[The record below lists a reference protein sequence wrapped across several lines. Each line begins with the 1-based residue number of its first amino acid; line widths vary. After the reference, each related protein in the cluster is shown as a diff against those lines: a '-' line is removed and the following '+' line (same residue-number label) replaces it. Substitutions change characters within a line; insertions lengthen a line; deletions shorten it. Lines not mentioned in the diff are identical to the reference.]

1 VAQAGWLVKARE
13 SRRSVPPNSP
23 RTNVL
28 MSNRYV
34 SNSHQHGDKKMKPL
48 STIKKHLT
56 ATGLTLV
63 IAASA
68 ANASWT
74 RPPGP
79 GTDAGRRH
87 LVQYCVPQED
97 DGVIGQ
103 GIYCE
108 SGLDRMEAPVFAV
121 TPERA

>member
-1 VAQAGWLVKARE
+1 
-13 SRRSVPPNSP
+13 
-23 RTNVL
+23 
-28 MSNRYV
+28 MSNRFV

-63 IAASA
+63 IAALA

-74 RPPGP
+74 RPPVP

-97 DGVIGQ
+97 DGGIGQ

-108 SGLDRMEAPVFAV
+108 RGLDRMEAPVFAV

>member
-1 VAQAGWLVKARE
+1 
-13 SRRSVPPNSP
+13 VPANSP

-28 MSNRYV
+28 MSNRFV
-34 SNSHQHGDKKMKPL
+34 SNSRQHGDKKMKPL

-63 IAASA
+63 IAALA

-74 RPPGP
+74 RPPVP

-103 GIYCE
+103 EIYCE

>member
-1 VAQAGWLVKARE
+1 VKARD
-13 SRRSVPPNSP
+13 SHRSVPPNSP

-28 MSNRYV
+28 MSNRFV

-48 STIKKHLT
+48 LTIKKHLT

-63 IAASA
+63 IAALA

-79 GTDAGRRH
+79 GTDASRRH

-97 DGVIGQ
+97 DDVIGQ

-108 SGLDRMEAPVFAV
+108 SGLDRMEAAVFAV
-121 TPERA
+121 SPERA

>member
-1 VAQAGWLVKARE
+1 M
-13 SRRSVPPNSP
+13 PPNSP
-23 RTNVL
+23 RTNV
-28 MSNRYV
+28 SNRFV

-63 IAASA
+63 IAALA

-87 LVQYCVPQED
+87 LVQYCVPRED

-103 GIYCE
+103 EIYCE

>member
-1 VAQAGWLVKARE
+1 
-13 SRRSVPPNSP
+13 
-23 RTNVL
+23 
-28 MSNRYV
+28 
-34 SNSHQHGDKKMKPL
+34 MKTL
-48 STIKKHLT
+48 SIKKHLT

-63 IAASA
+63 IAALA

-74 RPPGP
+74 RPPGA

-108 SGLDRMEAPVFAV
+108 SGFDRMEAPVFAA

>member
-1 VAQAGWLVKARE
+1 M
-13 SRRSVPPNSP
+13 PPNSP

-63 IAASA
+63 IAALA

-87 LVQYCVPQED
+87 LVQYCVPQEG

-103 GIYCE
+103 EIYCE

-121 TPERA
+121 MPERA

>member
-1 VAQAGWLVKARE
+1 
-13 SRRSVPPNSP
+13 
-23 RTNVL
+23 
-28 MSNRYV
+28 M
-34 SNSHQHGDKKMKPL
+34 MKPL

-63 IAASA
+63 IAALA

-74 RPPGP
+74 RPPGA

-108 SGLDRMEAPVFAV
+108 SGFDRMEAPVFAA

>member
-1 VAQAGWLVKARE
+1 
-13 SRRSVPPNSP
+13 
-23 RTNVL
+23 
-28 MSNRYV
+28 MSNRSV

-63 IAASA
+63 IAALA

-74 RPPGP
+74 RPPVP

-97 DGVIGQ
+97 DGGIGQ

-108 SGLDRMEAPVFAV
+108 RGLDRMEAPVFAV

>member
-1 VAQAGWLVKARE
+1 
-13 SRRSVPPNSP
+13 
-23 RTNVL
+23 
-28 MSNRYV
+28 
-34 SNSHQHGDKKMKPL
+34 MKPL
-48 STIKKHLT
+48 SAIKKHLT

-63 IAASA
+63 IATLA

-74 RPPGP
+74 RPSE
-79 GTDAGRRH
+79 TDAGRRH

-103 GIYCE
+103 EIYCE
-108 SGLDRMEAPVFAV
+108 SGPDRMEAPVFAV

>member
-1 VAQAGWLVKARE
+1 M
-13 SRRSVPPNSP
+13 PPNSP

-28 MSNRYV
+28 MSNRFV

-63 IAASA
+63 IAALA
-68 ANASWT
+68 ANASWA
-74 RPPGP
+74 RPPVP
-79 GTDAGRRH
+79 GTDAGRRQ

-97 DGVIGQ
+97 DGGIGQ

-108 SGLDRMEAPVFAV
+108 SGLDRVEAPVFAA

>member
-1 VAQAGWLVKARE
+1 M
-13 SRRSVPPNSP
+13 PPNWP

-63 IAASA
+63 IAALA

-87 LVQYCVPQED
+87 LVQYCVPQEHD
-97 DGVIGQ
+97 AVIGQ
-103 GIYCE
+103 EIYCE

>member
-1 VAQAGWLVKARE
+1 
-13 SRRSVPPNSP
+13 
-23 RTNVL
+23 
-28 MSNRYV
+28 
-34 SNSHQHGDKKMKPL
+34 MKPL

-63 IAASA
+63 IAALA

-87 LVQYCVPQED
+87 LVHYCVPLEHD
-97 DGVIGQ
+97 AVIGQ
-103 GIYCE
+103 EIYCE